1 MTCRRCQSQ
10 RLIVLEKKLPGDNEV
25 YRCRDCGYLFSPG
38 APPRPAAVTT
48 AMETAP
54 AASALRTPAA
64 MAAMEVSP
72 ASSLRPPASPAPSA
86 APPAGGN

>member
-1 MTCRRCQSQ
+1 M
-10 RLIVLEKKLPGDNEV
+10 LEKKLPGDNEV

-38 APPRPAAVTT
+38 PTPRPAAVTT

-54 AASALRTPAA
+54 AASIRRPATA
-64 MAAMEVSP
+64 TAMEVGVAP
-72 ASSLRPPASPAPSA
+72 AA

>member
-54 AASALRTPAA
+54 ASSVRPSALTP
-64 MAAMEVSP
+64 AMEVAP
-72 ASSLRPPASPAPSA
+72 AA

>member
-1 MTCRRCQSQ
+1 MTCRRCQSP

-38 APPRPAAVTT
+38 PAPRPAAVTT

-54 AASALRTPAA
+54 AASAVRTPATTT
-64 MAAMEVSP
+64 AMEVGV
-72 ASSLRPPASPAPSA
+72 APSA

>member
-1 MTCRRCQSQ
+1 MTCRRCQSP

-38 APPRPAAVTT
+38 VLPRPAAVTT

-54 AASALRTPAA
+54 AASAVRTPPTTT
-64 MAAMEVSP
+64 AMEVGV
-72 ASSLRPPASPAPSA
+72 APSA